1 MEIKRE
7 DQFKDVQGRIYSG
20 ADLDRKT
27 ASDEVDRKARTYQNE
42 HKGISYEDAVRV
54 VCREE
59 PKLAARYFGL
69 EG

>member
-7 DQFKDVQGRIYSG
+7 DQFQDVQGRIYSG

-27 ASDEVDRKARTYQNE
+27 ASDEVDRKARTYCEE
-42 HKGISYEDAVRV
+42 HEGVAYDEAVRR
-54 VCREE
+54 VCAADR
-59 PKLAARYFGL
+59 KLESRWLGL